1 MAGTLYTYPNN
12 FRAHK
17 CLIAAEYSGKDVTQG
32 KFCAGVTEK
41 SDEFLAKFP
50 MGKVPAY
57 SDSDVNLNETNAIAF
72 HLSNETLKGGE
83 NMTHVLNWMSFADS
97 VLEPAACTWVYPTKG
112 MYQFNNDACN
122 KAKETV
128 KNAME
133 LLNNHLM
140 TKTFLV
146 GERVT
151 LADISVACNMVMLYK
166 NVMDASFRS
175 PYTNVNRWFNT
186 CVNQEEFKSVIG
198 KVNMCTKE
206 AKFDGKKYNEVFGK
220 KKDAPKKEKKAAKA
234 KKGSGDSKPKP
245 APAAQA
251 PPAPKKV
258 DPWANSPAA
267 TMDMDAWKRCYS
279 NEKSDTYLKYF
290 EEHFPKDT
298 YSLWRGK
305 YMYNDELTLD
315 FLANNLINGM
325 LQRLEKLRKHAF
337 GVMTLLKTPEGK
349 FEIEG
354 LWCWRGNDLAFE
366 LCDDWKVDY
375 ETYSWEKLDNNA
387 ESTKQLTK
395 AFLVDADDSKIDGK
409 QVVTHSVY
417 K

>member
-1 MAGTLYTYPNN
+1 MAGTLFTYPNN

-17 CLIAAEYSGKDVTQG
+17 CLIAAEYSGKDVAQG

-41 SDEFLAKFP
+41 SEEFLAKFP

-57 SDSDVNLNETNAIAF
+57 SDANVNLNETNAIAF
-72 HLSNETLKGGE
+72 HLSNDTLKGGE

-97 VLEPAACTWVYPTKG
+97 VLEPAACTWVYPTLG

-128 KNAME
+128 KCAMQ

-146 GERVT
+146 GERIT
-151 LADISVACNMVMLYK
+151 LADISIACNMVMLYK
-166 NVMDASFRS
+166 HVMVDSFRNQY
-175 PYTNVNRWFNT
+175 PNVNRWFLT
-186 CVNQEEFKSVIG
+186 CVNQDEFKSVIG

-206 AKFDGKKYNEVFGK
+206 AKFDGKKYNEIFGK
-220 KKDAPKKEKKAAKA
+220 KKEAAPKKEKKAAKA
-234 KKGSGDSKPKP
+234 KKESGDSKPAAA
-245 APAAQA
+245 APAQQA
-251 PPAPKKV
+251 PAKKV

-279 NEKSDTYLKYF
+279 NEKPDAYLKYF

-298 YSLWRGK
+298 YSIWRGK
-305 YMYNDELTLD
+305 YMYNNELTLD

-337 GVMTLLKTPEGK
+337 GVMCLLKTPSG

-354 LWCWRGNDLAFE
+354 LWCWRGQDLAFE

-387 ESTKQLTK
+387 DSTKKLTK
-395 AFLVDADDSKIDGK
+395 DFFVLLNDMYIDGK
-409 QVVTHSVY
+409 EVITHSVY